1 MKWKNLRMPE
11 GIVWNQETLTGSYG
25 KLVAEPLE
33 RGYGITVGNSL
44 RRVLLSSL
52 QGAAVTAVRIT
63 GALHEFSV
71 VPGVTEDVTEIVLNL
86 KQLRVKLMTDGP
98 ETLVLRAASE
108 GTIRA
113 SDFAPNPNVEIMN
126 PDQVIATLGADSKLD
141 MEVTIGSGR
150 SYVQA
155 EDHGF
160 EDKPI
165 GFIAV
170 DSVFSPVRR
179 VSYEVENTRVGQRT
193 DYDKLTLEVWTDGTV
208 TPVDAVSFAAK
219 LLKDHLLL
227 FMDFDV
233 EPIEE
238 KEEYVDEE
246 RLRMRELLDHSVE
259 ELELSVRS
267 SNCLRDAG
275 IKTLGDL
282 VQKSEAEMLKYRNF
296 GRKSLQELV
305 DILSDL
311 GLRFGM
317 DVDAMLAGEAAL
329 APPLE
334 GVADEGEEFVGEPV
348 DGEAEPAGGGSEG
361 AEAPVREE

>member
-1 MKWKNLRMPE
+1 MKWKNLTMPKQVVADP
-11 GIVWNQETLTGSYG
+11 GNTTGYG
-25 KLVAEPLE
+25 KFVIEPLE
-33 RGYGITVGNSL
+33 RGFGITLGNAL

-52 QGAAVTAVRIT
+52 QGAAITAVRIE
-63 GALHEFSV
+63 GVLHEFSTL
-71 VPGVTEDVTEIVLNL
+71 PGVIEDVTEIILNL
-86 KQLRVKLMTDGP
+86 KQVRLKLHGDGP
-98 ETLVLRAASE
+98 KRGLFEASGKRE
-108 GTIRA
+108 VKAGDLQA
-113 SDFAPNPNVEIMN
+113 DPDVEILN
-126 PDQVIATLGADSKLD
+126 PDLHIATLNRDGDLR
-141 MEVTIGSGR
+141 MEVDLNGGR
-150 SYVQA
+150 GYASADQHSQT
-155 EDHGF
+155 DR
-160 EDKPI
+160 PI
-165 GFIAV
+165 GVISI
-170 DSVFSPVRR
+170 DSLFSPVTK
-179 VSYEVENTRVGQRT
+179 VNYHVEATRLGQRI